1 MTTFCDLLAGPQTVD
16 FRGPNA
22 YNFNFNTMI
31 RFEQPFLRDHWTFA
45 LAAEMPRVNATYG
58 ENFSRISQRV
68 PDGVVYLQYA
78 WGKGRRNHLRASG
91 VVRDMYLHNNLS
103 GENTTRV
110 GWGTQFSGHIAFNSF
125 LDIFFN
131 GVYGEGISPYIQ
143 DLAGAPYDL
152 MADPANPGSIKTM
165 PMWGWQAAGRLSF
178 VPGVFWVS
186 GGYSNVNIE
195 NDDNLMTPD
204 QYKKGQYIF
213 ANMFCNISSN
223 CTLAVEY
230 LRGYREN
237 FSELQNTA
245 NRISLMVQ
253 YNF

>member
-165 PMWGWQAAGRLSF
+165 PMWGWQAADRAIRPRLRPHGSRC
-178 VPGVFWVS
+178 G
-186 GGYSNVNIE
+186 
-195 NDDNLMTPD
+195 
-204 QYKKGQYIF
+204 
-213 ANMFCNISSN
+213 
-223 CTLAVEY
+223 
-230 LRGYREN
+230 
-237 FSELQNTA
+237 
-245 NRISLMVQ
+245 
-253 YNF
+253 

>member
-1 MTTFCDLLAGPQTVD
+1 
-16 FRGPNA
+16 
-22 YNFNFNTMI
+22 
-31 RFEQPFLRDHWTFA
+31 
-45 LAAEMPRVNATYG
+45 
-58 ENFSRISQRV
+58 
-68 PDGVVYLQYA
+68 
-78 WGKGRRNHLRASG
+78 
-91 VVRDMYLHNNLS
+91 
-103 GENTTRV
+103 
-110 GWGTQFSGHIAFNSF
+110 
-125 LDIFFN
+125 
-131 GVYGEGISPYIQ
+131 
-143 DLAGAPYDL
+143 
-152 MADPANPGSIKTM
+152 
-165 PMWGWQAAGRLSF
+165 MWGWQAAGRLSF